1 MLSTLKAQS
10 NKGNKSERKEF
21 FGRGVY
27 VYGIDGGDGSM
38 GSSLSPNLSL
48 VHIKYAQ
55 LIICK

>member
-27 VYGIDGGDGSM
+27 VYGIDCSDEN
-38 GSSLSPNLSL
+38 SSPAS
-48 VHIKYAQ
+48 
-55 LIICK
+55 